1 MGLQGVEIFT
11 NSSASHHELRKLD
24 KRLALILEATRKS
37 GGIYI
42 YANLK
47 GLRIPILSMRASI
60 ANSLQAVVVSGY
72 IMMARV

>member
-1 MGLQGVEIFT
+1 MGLQGVELFT

-24 KRLALILEATRKS
+24 RKIALALEATKKS

-47 GLRIPILSMRASI
+47 G
-60 ANSLQAVVVSGY
+60 
-72 IMMARV
+72 

>member
-1 MGLQGVEIFT
+1 MGLHGVEVFT

-47 GLRIPILSMRASI
+47 GLST
-60 ANSLQAVVVSGY
+60 
-72 IMMARV
+72 RVLLFRPLNR

>member
-47 GLRIPILSMRASI
+47 GPKS
-60 ANSLQAVVVSGY
+60 
-72 IMMARV
+72 

>member
-1 MGLQGVEIFT
+1 MVLQGVDIFT

-24 KRLALILEATRKS
+24 RRIALILEATKKS

-47 GLRIPILSMRASI
+47 GWSSFQLKRH
-60 ANSLQAVVVSGY
+60 G
-72 IMMARV
+72 